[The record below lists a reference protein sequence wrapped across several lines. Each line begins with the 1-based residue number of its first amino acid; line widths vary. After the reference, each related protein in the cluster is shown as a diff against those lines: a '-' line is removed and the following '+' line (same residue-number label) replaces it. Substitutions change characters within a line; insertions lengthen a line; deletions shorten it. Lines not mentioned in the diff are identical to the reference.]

1 LERGESQIVA
11 RWAARKLRFYI
22 VDVFAESKYSGNQ
35 LAVFRDCSRLTTSEM
50 QRIAQEMHYSET
62 TFVTSEEPHEGGYD
76 VRVFTPAFELPF
88 AGHPTLGTA
97 YVVQSQI
104 VGKPVDK
111 VALNMKVGQIPVS
124 FSYKQNTPDV
134 LWMRQ
139 KTPTFG
145 KTFDRGRIASI
156 LGLKPSDID
165 KKFPIR
171 LVSTGVPFVIVPLT
185 GLKAIKKINVNHAA
199 LRKLFEETK
208 SSVILVF
215 SPETYSKENQLN
227 VRVLGVP
234 ENILEDPATGSGNG
248 CLAAYLVKQRYF
260 GTDKIDIRVEQGY
273 EINRRSLLL
282 LRAKRNP
289 GGIEVNVGGRVQF
302 IAKGEFPE

>member
-1 LERGESQIVA
+1 
-11 RWAARKLRFYI
+11 LRFYI

-35 LAVFRDCSRLTTSEM
+35 LAVFRDCSMLTASEM

-97 YVVQSQI
+97 YVVQSRI

-111 VALNMKVGQIPVS
+111 VVLNMKVGQIPVS
-124 FSYKQNTPDV
+124 FSYKQNTPDI

-165 KKFPIR
+165 KKFPVR

-199 LRKLFEETK
+199 LRKLLEETK
-208 SSVILVF
+208 SVVILIF

-289 GGIEVNVGGRVQF
+289 GGIEVDVGGRVQF
-302 IAKGEFPE
+302 IAKGEFQE

>member
-1 LERGESQIVA
+1 M
-11 RWAARKLRFYI
+11 RFYI
-22 VDVFAESKYSGNQ
+22 VDVFAESKYAGNQ
-35 LAVFRDCSRLTTSEM
+35 LAVFRDCSKLTTAEM
-50 QRIAQEMHYSET
+50 LRIAQEMHYSET

-97 YVVQSQI
+97 YIVQSQI
-104 VGKPVDK
+104 IGRPIEK

-124 FSYKQNTPDV
+124 FSYKRGMPDI

-139 KTPTFG
+139 KAPTFG
-145 KTFDRGRIASI
+145 RTFDRGRIADI
-156 LGLKPSDID
+156 LGLKVPDID
-165 KKFPIR
+165 QRFPIR
-171 LVSTGVPFVIVPLT
+171 LVSTGVPFVIVPLK
-185 GLKAIKKINVNHAA
+185 GLRPIKKINVDNPA
-199 LRKLFEETK
+199 LRKLFKETK

-234 ENILEDPATGSGNG
+234 ENIPEDPATGSGNG
-248 CLAAYLVKQRYF
+248 CLAAYLVKHRYF
-260 GTDKIDIRVEQGY
+260 GTDEVDVRVEQGY

-282 LRAKRNP
+282 LRAKKTP
-289 GGIEVNVGGRVQF
+289 EGIEVSVGGRVQF

>member
-1 LERGESQIVA
+1 
-11 RWAARKLRFYI
+11 LRFYI

-35 LAVFRDCSRLTTSEM
+35 LAVFRDCANLTTTEM

-62 TFVTSEEPHEGGYD
+62 TFMTSEEPRDGGYD

-97 YVVQSQI
+97 YIIQTQVI
-104 VGKPVDK
+104 GRPVGK
-111 VALNMKVGQIPVS
+111 VALNMKVGQIPVA
-124 FSYKQNTPDV
+124 FSYKHDTPDV
-134 LWMRQ
+134 LWMTQ

-145 KTFDRGRIASI
+145 RTFDRGRIAKI
-156 LGLKPSDID
+156 FGLATSDID
-165 KKFPIR
+165 PKFPIR
-171 LVSTGVPFVIVPLT
+171 LVSTGVPFVIVPLK
-185 GLKAIKKINVNHAA
+185 GLKAIKKINVDHQA
-199 LRKLFEETK
+199 LRKLFKETK

-215 SPETYSKENQLN
+215 SPETYSKDNQLN

-234 ENILEDPATGSGNG
+234 ENISEDPATGSGNG
-248 CLAAYLVKQRYF
+248 CLAAYLVKERYF
-260 GTDKIDIRVEQGY
+260 GTDEIDIRVEQGY
-273 EINRRSLLL
+273 EIDRRSLLL
-282 LRAKRNP
+282 LRARKKP